1 MSGQE
6 DTPPVMS
13 EPVAR
18 AKTSERKQVL
28 AMPLPVQHAP
38 PPSAS
43 ATLAM
48 QAAHAVQ
55 AAKVAQAVQ
64 AAHMQVQAAQAVQ
77 AVQVP
82 CPAGS
87 VPAKQIAFPMAG
99 GGGCFSF
106 AAMQGVPASHPCF
119 AQMAQAPS
127 QQPHA
132 QVPVAPPKA
141 KRKPA
146 RSGEPRKRNK
156 VALVAGGE
164 GGGEGGGGS
173 GGGFPCTSCER
184 VFESQPAL
192 SGHHRFCTGG
202 AWRCDWCSCEETQT
216 SSKAHGPEGPKTLCN
231 ACGSRYRAGHTS
243 MPERDE
249 QGRYLCPNCQRAFGT
264 IGALGGHRRFCDK
277 GDWACAWCTSTYRQC
292 AGKVGPGPT
301 GPQTLC
307 SACSARFRSGHT
319 GPPEQNEEGKFVCPE
334 CQRGFESIGAL
345 GGHRRFCDAGVWRC
359 EWCEVRAEE
368 CSGKGPGPEG
378 PKTLCSAC
386 SARFR
391 AGHTAAP
398 RRDARGN
405 FMCDSCGRAFVSMGA
420 LGVRGPLTPPP
431 ARARRRPPTT
441 PTPPPAPPPPPPLLP
456 SSPRFPHPLP
466 PSPPVPPSL

>member
-231 ACGSRYRAGHTS
+231 ACGVRYR
-243 MPERDE
+243 
-249 QGRYLCPNCQRAFGT
+249 
-264 IGALGGHRRFCDK
+264 K
-277 GDWACAWCTSTYRQC
+277 G
-292 AGKVGPGPT
+292 
-301 GPQTLC
+301 QTL
-307 SACSARFRSGHT
+307 
-319 GPPEQNEEGKFVCPE
+319 
-334 CQRGFESIGAL
+334 
-345 GGHRRFCDAGVWRC
+345 
-359 EWCEVRAEE
+359 
-368 CSGKGPGPEG
+368 
-378 PKTLCSAC
+378 
-386 SARFR
+386 
-391 AGHTAAP
+391 
-398 RRDARGN
+398 
-405 FMCDSCGRAFVSMGA
+405 
-420 LGVRGPLTPPP
+420 
-431 ARARRRPPTT
+431 
-441 PTPPPAPPPPPPLLP
+441 
-456 SSPRFPHPLP
+456 
-466 PSPPVPPSL
+466 